1 MQRIMYENQTLMSEL
16 HTQRNE
22 IEQAGK
28 EIEKC
33 EVQLDLKSKQLLV
46 LSEEVTRN
54 LNIVQGQSEGVKN
67 MSTGDNVQ
75 LQAEVNQL
83 RKELEDKDYELDSVL
98 TLNQTLI
105 DKEHKSNRDLQE
117 ARKVLIEGLD
127 DSANKRG
134 NRPNIGI
141 KRMGELNAKPF
152 RDACNQKFS
161 PSEQETKSVELCS
174 LWQKQIQNS
183 EWYPLENIAINNNL
197 HEVIKEDDDKLKE
210 LKNEWGQ
217 EVYDAV
223 TCALL
228 EINKYNGSGRYP
240 VPELWNFREERQAS
254 LKEVMQYVVQKWNQ
268 LKNKRRR

>member
-1 MQRIMYENQTLMSEL
+1 MIFFFCIYRLETIYEVFIWISVAMQ
-16 HTQRNE
+16 
-22 IEQAGK
+22 
-28 EIEKC
+28 
-33 EVQLDLKSKQLLV
+33 
-46 LSEEVTRN
+46 VTRN
-54 LNIVQGQSEGVKN
+54 LNIVQRQSEGVKSL
-67 MSTGDNVQ
+67 STGDNVQ
-75 LQAEVNQL
+75 LHEVNQL
-83 RKELEDKDYELDSVL
+83 RKELEEKDYELDSVL

-117 ARKVLIEGLD
+117 TRKGLD
-127 DSANKRG
+127 DSANKHG

-152 RDACNQKFS
+152 RVACNQKFS

-174 LWQKQIQNS
+174 LWKKQIQNS
-183 EWYPLENIAINNNL
+183 EWYPFENIAINNNL
-197 HEVIKEDDDKLKE
+197 QEVINEDDEKLKE
-210 LKNEWGQ
+210 LKDEWGDK
-217 EVYDAV
+217 VYDAV

-228 EINKYNGSGRYP
+228 EISKYNGSGRYP